1 MPRCT
6 VPATSPMSTLDS
18 IAFSTLETLTQTER
32 DDGLDL
38 AGTMRFPAALV
49 GPPGRVHGGFHP
61 LVRTLPILGRV
72 RGESAPPS
80 RVFID
85 ATLQKALPLDE
96 SVAFT
101 GRYVANGDSYELT
114 TRFLDS
120 DRLIAKAHE
129 PRGGELASVDD
140 LARFRELFERAHRE
154 ETRPLRV
161 IGVSYRLSESAVIL
175 DLREPNAVADDS
187 HLRKCIDADGAIG
200 LSALATQLDAVGATA
215 QGARMRHPHFT
226 KHLSLAFDTTDL
238 ESGTPLVMI
247 GDRTT
252 LYDDVESDTPKVDI
266 GGNLYG
272 TVRAEVIA
280 CDASFTRCFGHGYV
294 WSHPV
299 DPSRFAG
306 FEGMRKLREV

>member
-1 MPRCT
+1 
-6 VPATSPMSTLDS
+6 MSQLDS
-18 IAFSTLETLTQTER
+18 IAFSTLETLTSTPREG
-32 DDGLDL
+32 GLDL
-38 AGTMRFPAALV
+38 EGTMRFPAALV

-61 LVRTLPILGRV
+61 LVRTLPILARV
-72 RGESAPPS
+72 RGESEPPS

-85 ATLQKALPLDE
+85 ASLQKALPLDE

-101 GRYVANGDSYELT
+101 GRYVGGEDYTLT

-120 DRLIAKAHE
+120 DRLIATARP
-129 PRGGELASVDD
+129 PRAGELPSGAALD
-140 LARFRELFERAHRE
+140 RFRELFERAHRE

-175 DLREPNAVADDS
+175 DLRDPDAIADDS
-187 HLRKCIDADGAIG
+187 HLRKCIDRDGAVG
-200 LSALATQLDAVGATA
+200 VSALSTQLDAVGATA

-226 KHLSLAFDTTDL
+226 KHIALAFDTTEL
-238 ESGTPLVMI
+238 APGTPLVMI

-252 LYDDVESDTPKVDI
+252 LFEDPESDTPKVEI
-266 GGNLYG
+266 GGALYG

-280 CDASFTRCFGHGYV
+280 CDASFTRCFAHGHV

-299 DPSRFAG
+299 DPARFAG
-306 FEGMRKLREV
+306 FQEMRKLREV